1 MAVIPQPPGPPQTVG
16 QLARRLKS
24 HLEVGFGDL
33 VVQGEIS
40 GIKQHTSGH
49 VYFAL
54 KDEEAR
60 IECVCYRGTVR
71 TLTYQPPEGAMVV
84 LHGRVSF
91 YEVQG
96 RLQIIAEWIEPAG
109 RGKLQTALEALKAKL
124 LAEGLFSPTRK
135 RPLPFLPR
143 AVGVVTSAVG
153 AARRDIEAVVHRRSP
168 QIPIIISP
176 SNVEGLEAAP
186 HIVRALERLARHP
199 EVDVI
204 IVGRGGGSIE
214 SLGAFNTE
222 AVVRAIAACP
232 VPVISAVGHETD
244 TTLADLVADLRAPTP
259 SAAAERA
266 VPEREALLYTLT
278 VHRRRLEQ
286 ALANRRSKA
295 ERRLERAVERL
306 EGQVRQRLEAR
317 RRRIEA
323 LRRRLAAVEPAARL
337 ARTRGRFLTL
347 RTRLVRA
354 GDRRLQTARSAL
366 AREAARLEAMSPLAV
381 LSRGYSITRS
391 DDHVVRRF
399 DAVAPGAELEILL
412 QVGRLTATVTATHP
426 PEDP

>member
-1 MAVIPQPPGPPQTVG
+1 MVHGPITVG
-16 QLARRLKS
+16 ELTRQLKASLETHFARVMVIGELSKVFVSERGHAYLTLKDHEARVECVAYAS
-24 HLEVGFGDL
+24 ALRTFTHRPDEGSQVI
-33 VVQGEIS
+33 VQGYMTLYEPKGSIQFVVTWIEPV
-40 GIKQHTSGH
+40 GI
-49 VYFAL
+49 
-54 KDEEAR
+54 
-60 IECVCYRGTVR
+60 
-71 TLTYQPPEGAMVV
+71 
-84 LHGRVSF
+84 
-91 YEVQG
+91 G
-96 RLQIIAEWIEPAG
+96 RLQAS
-109 RGKLQTALEALKAKL
+109 LEALKAKL
-124 LAEGLFSPTRK
+124 RAEGLFSPTRK

-204 IVGRGGGSIE
+204 IVGRGGGSLE
-214 SLGAFNTE
+214 SLWAFNTE

-306 EGQVRQRLEAR
+306 DAQVRQRLEAR

-337 ARTRGRFLTL
+337 ARTRGRFLAL

-366 AREAARLEAMSPLAV
+366 VREAARLEAMSPLAV
-381 LSRGYSITRS
+381 LSRGYSIARS